1 MSVEL
6 SEQELLRRKSL
17 TALRE
22 MGIEPYPAEM
32 FEVTTTS
39 AEISQNLTEENK
51 EEKEKQKLSNE
62 IDALTDIFNR
72 GPQYWNQVLSWGTS
86 RKMLTEKEAS
96 ILKMTANMF
105 VTGRIISDK
114 LVHYERLEKFES
126 HFLWKTTLIHFEFWS
141 YYDNRTA

>member
-1 MSVEL
+1 MGGGG
-6 SEQELLRRKSL
+6 RGRG
-17 TALRE
+17 RE
-22 MGIEPYPAEM
+22 KRGGKGRGE
-32 FEVTTTS
+32 
-39 AEISQNLTEENK
+39 K

-114 LVHYERLEKFES
+114 QAQVVMALRKRLIDYGMPMQF
-126 HFLWKTTLIHFEFWS
+126 
-141 YYDNRTA
+141 